1 MKPLSDQS
9 ESAITPAMVERAA
22 RALCDEGIRTLNG
35 KIATWEHYRDG
46 FTGMAERVLQAA
58 FDEQEGRP

>member
-1 MKPLSDQS
+1 
-9 ESAITPAMVERAA
+9 MVERAA